1 MTKTA
6 RNKLTDV
13 EIRKA
18 ARPFAKAL
26 SDGGNLYLAE
36 MENTGLLKWRVV
48 YRLRGKKATI
58 WLGAYPKLSLR
69 DARKRRD
76 EIEEQA
82 ESGVDPKIARKVG
95 TLATGMTFKQKVE
108 AHGEDL
114 APQAP
119 KARREW
125 IAAMTGKVGKLA
137 DMQPGAITGDDIAE
151 VMKPIWLT
159 KPATA
164 KKRLAGIAT
173 VLRAARARGLITT
186 PGWSNPA
193 SYRDSFSGVMG
204 QAETPREAM
213 PYADVPGF
221 HR

>member
-26 SDGGNLYLAE
+26 ADGGNLHLAE

-58 WLGAYPKLSLR
+58 WIGVYPKLGLR

-82 ESGVDPKIARKVG
+82 SKGIDPKVARKVG
-95 TLATGMTFKQKVE
+95 TLGSAMTFRQFVQ

-114 APQAP
+114 APAAP
-119 KARREW
+119 KGRREW
-125 IAAMTGKVGKLA
+125 LAAMTGKVGALA
-137 DMQPGAITGDDIAE
+137 DMQPGAIEAAPLRERIEKLEAE
-151 VMKPIWLT
+151 Q
-159 KPATA
+159 A
-164 KKRLAGIAT
+164 RLRQVAHLSADA
-173 VLRAARARGLITT
+173 LERLSRT
-186 PGWSNPA
+186 P
-193 SYRDSFSGVMG
+193 
-204 QAETPREAM
+204 
-213 PYADVPGF
+213 
-221 HR
+221 